1 MKKVPQAVLMT
12 EFSTEMARCIPVDI
26 FRVDVRS
33 RHQHRLDHPKV
44 ASDASHVKRRPEIPT
59 SCVNIRAVLNK
70 KVN

>member
-1 MKKVPQAVLMT
+1 MKQVPQTVLMT
-12 EFSTEMARCIPVDI
+12 EFSTKMARSIPVDI

-44 ASDASHVKRRPEIPT
+44 TSDACHVKRRPEIST
-59 SCVNIRAVLNK
+59 SRVNIRTVLNK